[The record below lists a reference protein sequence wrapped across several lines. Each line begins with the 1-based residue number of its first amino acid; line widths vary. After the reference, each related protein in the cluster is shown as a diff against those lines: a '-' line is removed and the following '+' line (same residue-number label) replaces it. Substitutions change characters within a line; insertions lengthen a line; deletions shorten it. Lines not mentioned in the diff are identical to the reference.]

1 MRLREDNG
9 PYDIYAE
16 TEFTV
21 EFFHLDPMQVVW
33 HGNYINYFE
42 IGRRV
47 LLEKIG
53 YSYNDMKES
62 GYFFPVIEV
71 SVKYTGSL
79 RFLDCAKIK
88 AILLEYE
95 NRLKIQYE
103 IRNLKTGVV
112 VTKGFSTQMAFDVKA
127 GESCFYCPKVFV
139 EKVAALIGKEKP

>member
-1 MRLREDNG
+1 VRLKEDNG

-16 TEFTV
+16 TEFIV

-62 GYFFPVIEV
+62 GYSFPVIEV

-103 IRNLKTGVV
+103 IRNVKTGAI
-112 VTKGFSTQMAFDVKA
+112 VTKGYSTQMAFDIKA
-127 GESCFYCPKVFV
+127 GESCFVCPKIFV
-139 EKVAALIGKEKP
+139 DKIEALIRKEKP

>member
-1 MRLREDNG
+1 MRLKEDNG
-9 PYDIYAE
+9 PYNIYAE
-16 TEFTV
+16 AEFTV

-47 LLEKIG
+47 LLGKIG
-53 YSYNDMKES
+53 YNYNAMKES
-62 GYFFPVIEV
+62 GYSFPVIEV
-71 SVKYTGSL
+71 SAKYIDSL

-103 IRNLKTGVV
+103 IRNAKNGTI
-112 VTKGFSTQMAFDVKA
+112 VTKGYSTQMAFDIKA
-127 GESCFYCPKVFV
+127 GESCFVCPKIFV
-139 EKVAALIGKEKP
+139 EKVKALIGKENL